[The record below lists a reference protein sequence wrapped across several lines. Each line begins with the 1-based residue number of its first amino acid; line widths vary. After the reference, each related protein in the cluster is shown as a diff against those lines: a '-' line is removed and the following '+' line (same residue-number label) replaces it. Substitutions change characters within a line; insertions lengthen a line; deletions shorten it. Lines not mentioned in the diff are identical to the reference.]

1 MDVDAALA
9 ATAGEVT
16 PVAVCDERVLE
27 RNLAR
32 MADLA
37 AAAGLRLRPH
47 AKTHKSAHV
56 ARRQLA
62 HGAAGVTA
70 ATLTEAEVFAAAG
83 VTDVLL
89 AHPPAGA
96 PKLARLA
103 ALAGRVERL
112 AVSLDSAAL
121 ALALPAGVDVMWEV
135 DTGLHRMGTAPGEP
149 TAAAIAELLEG
160 GFPEERLR
168 GLLTHAGHAYA
179 GDRAA
184 AARDEY
190 GGLAESAD
198 ALRRRGVAV
207 RELSVGST
215 PTARFAAAAAGAGV
229 TEMRPGTYV
238 YGDANQVALGSQALE
253 DCALT
258 VVATV
263 VSVHGDR
270 VIVDA
275 GSKALPTD
283 LRVAG
288 VAGFGVVLNRPD
300 LTLDR
305 LNEEH
310 GFVTGGEAA
319 VGDRL
324 VILPA
329 HACTCVNLHPDVL
342 FFGSGAPRRV
352 ATDARG
358 WSPVD
363 RAAGSA

>member
-1 MDVDAALA
+1 MDVAAALA
-9 ATAGEVT
+9 AAEGEVT

-27 RNLAR
+27 RNLHR
-32 MADLA
+32 MARLA
-37 AAAGLRLRPH
+37 AESGLRLRPH
-47 AKTHKSAHV
+47 AKTHKSPYV
-56 ARRQLA
+56 AQLQLA
-62 HGAAGVTA
+62 QGAVGLTA
-70 ATLTEAEVFAAAG
+70 ATLTEADVFAAAG
-83 VTDVLL
+83 ASDLLL

-103 ALAGRVERL
+103 ALAARVDRL
-112 AVSLDSAAL
+112 AVSLDSIDL
-121 ALALPAGVDVMWEV
+121 ALQLPEGVDVMWEV

-149 TAAAIAELLEG
+149 TAAAIAELLAG
-160 GFPEERLR
+160 GFPAGRLR
-168 GLLTHAGHAYA
+168 GLMTHAGHAY
-179 GDRAA
+179 GGNRKA

-190 GGLAESAD
+190 SGLAESAR
-198 ALRRRGVAV
+198 ALGAHGVEV

-215 PTARFAAAAAGAGV
+215 PTAAFAAEAAAAGI

-238 YGDANQVALGSQALE
+238 YGDANQVTLGSQALE
-253 DCALT
+253 DCALA

-263 VSVHGDR
+263 VSVHPDR

-288 VAGFGVVLNRPD
+288 LVGFGMVLGRPE
-300 LTLDR
+300 LALER

-310 GFVTGGEAA
+310 GFLTGGGAA

-342 FFGSGAPRRV
+342 FFGNGGSRRV
-352 ATDARG
+352 PTLARG
-358 WSPVD
+358 WAPVD
-363 RAAGSA
+363 SGVAPV